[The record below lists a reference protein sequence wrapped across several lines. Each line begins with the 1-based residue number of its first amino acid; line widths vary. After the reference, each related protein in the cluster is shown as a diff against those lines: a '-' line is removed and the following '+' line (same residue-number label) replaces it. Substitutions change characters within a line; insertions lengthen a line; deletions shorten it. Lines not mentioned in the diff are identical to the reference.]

1 MRHRLNNKHFNR
13 DSKGR
18 KAMFKSLLAA
28 LFQHGAIE
36 TTHPKA
42 RVIKTLADKII
53 GKALPG
59 TLTARRL
66 LERFFGS
73 KQVVNRV
80 VDGVA
85 PAMQGRRSGFTRIIP
100 LGRRRGDDAEM
111 VKLELVAKPLPPKEE
126 VKPVV
131 AKPVKTA
138 PVAAKAPKAP
148 KAVKAVKAAPAK
160 KAKQK

>member
-1 MRHRLNNKHFNR
+1 MRHRLNNQHFNR
-13 DSKGR
+13 DTKGR
-18 KAMFKSLLAA
+18 RAMFKSLLAA

-59 TLTARRL
+59 TLPARRL

-73 KQVVNRV
+73 KQVVNQV

-111 VKLELVAKPLPPKEE
+111 VKLELVAKP
-126 VKPVV
+126 VV
-131 AKPVKTA
+131 RAE
-138 PVAAKAPKAP
+138 
-148 KAVKAVKAAPAK
+148 KAAPIVASPAAPATK
-160 KAKQK
+160 AKAKQK

>member
-1 MRHRLNNKHFNR
+1 
-13 DSKGR
+13 
-18 KAMFKSLLAA
+18 
-28 LFQHGAIE
+28 
-36 TTHPKA
+36 
-42 RVIKTLADKII
+42 
-53 GKALPG
+53 
-59 TLTARRL
+59 
-66 LERFFGS
+66 
-73 KQVVNRV
+73 
-80 VDGVA
+80 
-85 PAMQGRRSGFTRIIP
+85 MQGRRSGFTRIIP